1 MYELLSGTLPFTGDS
16 NMVIMS
22 QHLNGTAPRLDR
34 VNPAVT
40 SQVAAIVANCL
51 ARNPADRYA
60 NMDALIQAL
69 DHPEDVD
76 VSVLDSLKNAP
87 PKSSMSLAQMQVI
100 QGIVIA
106 IAILGGLVLLA
117 LGLQYLRH

>member
-1 MYELLSGTLPFTGDS
+1 
-16 NMVIMS
+16 MVIMS

-34 VNPAVT
+34 VNQAVT
-40 SQVAAIVANCL
+40 SQVAAIVANCI

-87 PKSSMSLAQMQVI
+87 PKSSLSLAQMQVI